1 MQLPMGLHPSAGLL
15 TVSQL
20 TQLIRGA
27 LDSHLAQVW
36 VVGEISGLRVPS
48 SGHFY
53 FALKDSRCQVA
64 AVMFR
69 SAHRSLRFKPADGME
84 VILCGRVGLYDVRGD
99 LQLYVEEMEP
109 RGVGSAQLAL
119 QQLKERL
126 AAEGLFSDE
135 RKRALPPLPRA
146 IAIITALNGA
156 AIHDMLVVLAQRM
169 PMVRVIIR
177 PVRVQGAEAP
187 PDIVAA
193 LHDVCGREDV
203 DLIIVGR
210 GGGSIEDLGAFND
223 ERVARAIAAASVP
236 VISAVGHETDI
247 TIADLV
253 ADRRAPTPTAA
264 ANLAVPDRRDLLRA
278 IDDAAEALTAAVV
291 RLVRQRRDAL
301 QATARRLRD
310 PRRDLRTTSSRLQEL
325 RHRLARASAA
335 QVLQTRQRLTA
346 LADRLQALNPL
357 AVLDRGYSLTTH
369 LVTRT
374 IVRDAAALQP
384 GDDLEIRL
392 ASGRAVV
399 RVLTTHR
406 S

>member
-1 MQLPMGLHPSAGLL
+1 
-15 TVSQL
+15 
-20 TQLIRGA
+20 
-27 LDSHLAQVW
+27 
-36 VVGEISGLRVPS
+36 
-48 SGHFY
+48 
-53 FALKDSRCQVA
+53 
-64 AVMFR
+64 
-69 SAHRSLRFKPADGME
+69 
-84 VILCGRVGLYDVRGD
+84 
-99 LQLYVEEMEP
+99 
-109 RGVGSAQLAL
+109 
-119 QQLKERL
+119 
-126 AAEGLFSDE
+126 
-135 RKRALPPLPRA
+135 
-146 IAIITALNGA
+146 
-156 AIHDMLVVLAQRM
+156 M